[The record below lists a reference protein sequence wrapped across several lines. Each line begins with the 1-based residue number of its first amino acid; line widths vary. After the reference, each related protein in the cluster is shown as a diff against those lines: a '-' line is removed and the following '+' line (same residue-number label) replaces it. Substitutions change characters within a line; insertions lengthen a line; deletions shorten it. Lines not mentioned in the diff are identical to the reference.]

1 MREAA
6 ELQMP
11 AQPAFPSPDHNYAI
25 SPVKDEGACEQ
36 LPPVTDI
43 KQEQDVKTEVLVED
57 EEEEQEQE
65 EERRSYRCKVK
76 KKLPKKERKIILRTT
91 FI

>member
-11 AQPAFPSPDHNYAI
+11 AHPAFPSPDHNYAI

-36 LPPVTDI
+36 LPPDTDI
-43 KQEQDVKTEVLVED
+43 KLEQDVKTEVLVE

-65 EERRSYRCKVK
+65 EERRSYRCKV
-76 KKLPKKERKIILRTT
+76 
-91 FI
+91 